1 MEKRVFILPEVEVV
15 KFDSADILTESTG
28 TGTGTGTGSGSGGN
42 NITTPDDEW

>member
-15 KFDSADILTESTG
+15 KFDSADLLTES